1 MLPPIPLSRTTSP
14 TRRCNLKP
22 LRTTC
27 VVIPKSAGRRC
38 SCDLPNLGHHRSLPG
53 SLGNGCNGCMDLMMP
68 NDSMFLFIE
77 SREHPMHVGGLSL
90 FEPPQGAGPEFVRE
104 FTERLVA
111 NDEFQPMFR
120 KHPATIGGGIAR
132 VAWAYDDDIDIDYH
146 VRRSALPSPGR
157 VRDLLELTSR
167 LHTSL
172 LDRHRPLWELHV
184 VEGLNDGRFAMYTK
198 MHHALI
204 DGVSAMKLAQ
214 RTLSADPTTP
224 RCAPSGTCLPR
235 PRTRPPSDGS
245 SLLDALFKMAGSVVG
260 LAPSTLKLARAALLE
275 QQLTL
280 PFAAPHSMFNVKV
293 GEPAGALRSPGRWTG
308 SRASSRPPV

>member
-111 NDEFQPMFR
+111 NDEFQPMFES
-120 KHPATIGGGIAR
+120 TL
-132 VAWAYDDDIDIDYH
+132 
-146 VRRSALPSPGR
+146 RRSGWN
-157 VRDLLELTSR
+157 
-167 LHTSL
+167 
-172 LDRHRPLWELHV
+172 RPCGM
-184 VEGLNDGRFAMYTK
+184 GL
-198 MHHALI
+198 
-204 DGVSAMKLAQ
+204 
-214 RTLSADPTTP
+214 
-224 RCAPSGTCLPR
+224 
-235 PRTRPPSDGS
+235 
-245 SLLDALFKMAGSVVG
+245 
-260 LAPSTLKLARAALLE
+260 
-275 QQLTL
+275 
-280 PFAAPHSMFNVKV
+280 
-293 GEPAGALRSPGRWTG
+293 
-308 SRASSRPPV
+308 

>member
-38 SCDLPNLGHHRSLPG
+38 SYDLPNLGHHRSLPG

-184 VEGLNDGRFAMYTK
+184 VEG
-198 MHHALI
+198 
-204 DGVSAMKLAQ
+204 
-214 RTLSADPTTP
+214 
-224 RCAPSGTCLPR
+224 
-235 PRTRPPSDGS
+235 
-245 SLLDALFKMAGSVVG
+245 
-260 LAPSTLKLARAALLE
+260 
-275 QQLTL
+275 
-280 PFAAPHSMFNVKV
+280 
-293 GEPAGALRSPGRWTG
+293 
-308 SRASSRPPV
+308 

>member
-111 NDEFQPMFR
+111 NDEFQPM
-120 KHPATIGGGIAR
+120 
-132 VAWAYDDDIDIDYH
+132 
-146 VRRSALPSPGR
+146 
-157 VRDLLELTSR
+157 
-167 LHTSL
+167 
-172 LDRHRPLWELHV
+172 
-184 VEGLNDGRFAMYTK
+184 
-198 MHHALI
+198 
-204 DGVSAMKLAQ
+204 
-214 RTLSADPTTP
+214 
-224 RCAPSGTCLPR
+224 
-235 PRTRPPSDGS
+235 
-245 SLLDALFKMAGSVVG
+245 
-260 LAPSTLKLARAALLE
+260 
-275 QQLTL
+275 
-280 PFAAPHSMFNVKV
+280 
-293 GEPAGALRSPGRWTG
+293 
-308 SRASSRPPV
+308 